1 MTGFRFKSMS
11 HRVSR
16 AASLL
21 AIMLAAVAP
30 IATGI
35 GSGPFV
41 APTDRVGTSAVA
53 PPREIG
59 TDAVW
64 QVGGAEAGDY
74 LGYSIATAGDVNGDG
89 YGDVIIGAPRHSNPQ
104 VYEGAAFLYL
114 GSAGGL
120 STAPAWSYESNQ
132 IGAGF
137 GICVAPAGDVNNDG
151 YADVIVGADTYDIG
165 QSEEGCAFVFLG
177 SSSGLAP
184 TPIWTGQGDQAGAQY
199 GLCVATAGDVNGD
212 GYDDILVGAPFYD
225 NSSSDDGRAYLYYGA
240 AYGVESDFAWAI
252 GSGQTSAQLGRS
264 VATAGD
270 VNADGYADIIIGADR
285 YDAGLILDCGRAW
298 VYLGSST
305 GIAGGYVWVQTGV
318 VSGDHFGW
326 CVAAAGDTDGDG
338 YADVVVGAPEADG
351 SLVDEGRIYV
361 YRGTPTGVAIP
372 PMRTLS
378 GGQTN
383 ARYGTSVAPAGDTN
397 GDSFADLVVGAR
409 LYDGGQTDE
418 GKIYVYEGSVEGLFT
433 APVWTSE
440 IDQADA
446 RYGSSVGAAG
456 DVDGDG
462 FGDVLAGTWAYDMPA
477 ENAGGAW
484 AFAGGAEGL
493 SDTPGWARLGDQV
506 ASQLGTSVCIAG
518 DVNGDGFSDVAVG
531 APYYDNTENDEGTVW
546 GYLGSGTGPSSQP
559 NWIGLGEN
567 TNDWFGMEIAAAG
580 DVNGDGYGDL
590 LVGAPEADHGGNS
603 YAGKVYL
610 YLGSEVGL
618 WSDFAWT
625 QGGDADYM
633 ALGISIDGAGDVN
646 GDGYADVIIGS
657 HGHMVEGGMT
667 GQAFLYL
674 GSSSGLAGTPAWS
687 IEGIP
692 GSFYSEAVAG
702 AGDVNGDGYSDVII
716 GSTDSEIPGGGIG
729 QAFVYLGGPSGLP
742 YAPAWA
748 ENLGQV
754 GDEFGWSVDGAGDM
768 NGDGYDE
775 VIVGAPGYDPA
786 GYPADAGAVAIYLGS
801 AAGPATSPS
810 WFTWSDQA
818 ESGMGIEVCGAGDL
832 NGDGYSDV
840 AFSAPGWDTGL
851 MNAGCVH
858 AKFGSAAGPTGF
870 IDWTVFGTAAWEG
883 LGSALDGAGDTNGD
897 GFDDLIAGSPGYQ
910 QPEGTGLARIFF
922 GNDRNLSYRGF
933 PSIPRQQQRSD
944 ESPID
949 LLGRSES
956 LDGFQLATVGHSAA
970 GRMRVRMEWQAAEQ
984 GTPLHT
990 LAIEH
995 GAWRLP
1001 YPPMPDFGSYVAL
1014 TAEVSGL
1021 DEDSPCHWRLRV
1033 ASRSPFFPWTPWT
1046 STAGTVPAQSQVRTA
1061 RSTEEVPANEGAIP
1075 NALRVEPARP
1085 TPFDHQV
1092 SLVYV
1097 LPTGGPVRVTIYDV
1111 SGRCVRTLVDASMD
1125 PGCHVACWDG
1135 ADGGGRRL
1143 PGGVYLARVESAG
1156 VVRTAMIVRRR

>member
-409 LYDGGQTDE
+409 PT
-418 GKIYVYEGSVEGLFT
+418 KARSMSSRRRSRGSL
-433 APVWTSE
+433 P
-440 IDQADA
+440 
-446 RYGSSVGAAG
+446 
-456 DVDGDG
+456 
-462 FGDVLAGTWAYDMPA
+462 P
-477 ENAGGAW
+477 
-484 AFAGGAEGL
+484 L
-493 SDTPGWARLGDQV
+493 S
-506 ASQLGTSVCIAG
+506 
-518 DVNGDGFSDVAVG
+518 
-531 APYYDNTENDEGTVW
+531 
-546 GYLGSGTGPSSQP
+546 
-559 NWIGLGEN
+559 
-567 TNDWFGMEIAAAG
+567 
-580 DVNGDGYGDL
+580 
-590 LVGAPEADHGGNS
+590 
-603 YAGKVYL
+603 
-610 YLGSEVGL
+610 
-618 WSDFAWT
+618 
-625 QGGDADYM
+625 
-633 ALGISIDGAGDVN
+633 
-646 GDGYADVIIGS
+646 
-657 HGHMVEGGMT
+657 
-667 GQAFLYL
+667 
-674 GSSSGLAGTPAWS
+674 
-687 IEGIP
+687 
-692 GSFYSEAVAG
+692 
-702 AGDVNGDGYSDVII
+702 
-716 GSTDSEIPGGGIG
+716 
-729 QAFVYLGGPSGLP
+729 
-742 YAPAWA
+742 
-748 ENLGQV
+748 
-754 GDEFGWSVDGAGDM
+754 
-768 NGDGYDE
+768 
-775 VIVGAPGYDPA
+775 
-786 GYPADAGAVAIYLGS
+786 
-801 AAGPATSPS
+801 
-810 WFTWSDQA
+810 
-818 ESGMGIEVCGAGDL
+818 
-832 NGDGYSDV
+832 
-840 AFSAPGWDTGL
+840 
-851 MNAGCVH
+851 
-858 AKFGSAAGPTGF
+858 
-870 IDWTVFGTAAWEG
+870 
-883 LGSALDGAGDTNGD
+883 
-897 GFDDLIAGSPGYQ
+897 
-910 QPEGTGLARIFF
+910 
-922 GNDRNLSYRGF
+922 
-933 PSIPRQQQRSD
+933 
-944 ESPID
+944 
-949 LLGRSES
+949 GR
-956 LDGFQLATVGHSAA
+956 
-970 GRMRVRMEWQAAEQ
+970 
-984 GTPLHT
+984 
-990 LAIEH
+990 
-995 GAWRLP
+995 
-1001 YPPMPDFGSYVAL
+1001 
-1014 TAEVSGL
+1014 
-1021 DEDSPCHWRLRV
+1021 
-1033 ASRSPFFPWTPWT
+1033 
-1046 STAGTVPAQSQVRTA
+1046 A
-1061 RSTEEVPANEGAIP
+1061 RST
-1075 NALRVEPARP
+1075 RP
-1085 TPFDHQV
+1085 T
-1092 SLVYV
+1092 LA
-1097 LPTGGPVRVTIYDV
+1097 T
-1111 SGRCVRTLVDASMD
+1111 
-1125 PGCHVACWDG
+1125 
-1135 ADGGGRRL
+1135 GRR
-1143 PGGVYLARVESAG
+1143 SAPQAMW
-1156 VVRTAMIVRRR
+1156 TAMASATSWRAHGPTTCRRKLREARGLSPAGRRDSPTRRVGPGLATRSPPSSAPASGSRAR